1 MTLQDFIKSARN
13 LFCPEQK
20 GLLAVSGGIDST
32 ALCHLMHQARFAFS
46 IAHCNFHLRPGDCDR
61 DEYFVRELA
70 KRYGVNLYVAQFDTY
85 AYATQYG
92 QSIEEAARNLRYQ
105 FFNDILD
112 GKVEPQWK
120 APDSDVKESLAYIAT
135 AHHRDDSTETF
146 FINLLR
152 GTGLAGLH
160 GIPSVNG
167 NIVRP
172 LLPFGRDEI
181 EQYAQM
187 NGLSHVEDFTN
198 ATTAYKRNQIR
209 LQLMPLLR
217 EIEPNIDRTMQQNIA
232 RLADA
237 EKIYQSYISLVRG
250 QVLVQKEDGCSIAI
264 SEIEKLSPPRTLL
277 FELIREFGFSI
288 SQVDEILKGLH
299 SQSGLQFYSRTHR
312 IVKDRSQLLIFCISP
327 SLETGDLI
335 IEKDTSSV
343 LLTNGK
349 VMRVRLFANQPSFV
363 PSKSK
368 DTACLDS
375 ELIQWPLSIRHWKEG
390 DRFKPFG
397 MKGTRLVSDYFSDQ
411 KFSLIEKEQAL
422 LLVDA
427 KDTILW
433 IIGHRVAHYP
443 VKPSTKNI
451 LILSIE

>member
-1 MTLQDFIKSARN
+1 MTLQDFIKSACN

-70 KRYGVNLYVAQFDTY
+70 KRYGVNLYVAQFDTI

-120 APDSDVKESLAYIAT
+120 APNSEVKESLAYIAT

-250 QVLVQKEDGCSIAI
+250 QVLVQKEDGYSIAI
-264 SEIEKLSPPRTLL
+264 SEIEKLSPQRTLL

-288 SQVDEILKGLH
+288 SQVDEILNGLH

-312 IVKDRSQLLIFCISP
+312 IVKDRSQLLVFRFTLSP
-327 SLETGDLI
+327 ESDNLI
-335 IEKDTSSV
+335 IEKKNSNV
-343 LLTNGK
+343 LLSNGN
-349 VMRVRLFANQPSFV
+349 VMRVSLIANYPSFE

-368 DTACLDS
+368 DTACLNA
-375 ELIQWPLSIRHWKEG
+375 EQIQWPLSVRHWKEG
-390 DRFKPFG
+390 DRFRPFG

-422 LLVDA
+422 FLVDS

-443 VKPSTKNI
+443 IKPSTKNI
-451 LILSIE
+451 LILTID

>member
-217 EIEPNIDRTMQQNIA
+217 EIEPNIDRAMQQNIA
-232 RLADA
+232 RLSDA
-237 EKIYQSYISLVRG
+237 EKIYQSYIALVRG
-250 QVLVQKEDGCSIAI
+250 QVLVQKEDGYSIAI
-264 SEIEKLSPPRTLL
+264 SEIEKLSPQRTLL

-312 IVKDRSQLLIFCISP
+312 IVKDRTQLLVFRFTPSP
-327 SLETGDLI
+327 ESDNLI
-335 IEKDTSSV
+335 IEKKNSNV
-343 LLTNGK
+343 LLSNGN
-349 VMRVRLFANQPSFV
+349 VMRVSLIANYPSFE

-368 DTACLDS
+368 DTACLDA
-375 ELIQWPLSIRHWKEG
+375 EQIQWPLVVRHWKEG
-390 DRFKPFG
+390 DRFRPFG

-422 LLVDA
+422 LLVDS

-443 VKPSTKNI
+443 IKPSTKNI
-451 LILSIE
+451 LILTIE

>member
-120 APDSDVKESLAYIAT
+120 APDSDVKESLVYIAT

-217 EIEPNIDRTMQQNIA
+217 EIEPNIDRAMQQNIA
-232 RLADA
+232 RLSDA

-250 QVLVQKEDGCSIAI
+250 QVLVQKEDGYSIAI
-264 SEIEKLSPPRTLL
+264 SEIEKLSPQRTLL

-443 VKPSTKNI
+443 IKPSTKDI

>member
-1 MTLQDFIKSARN
+1 M
-13 LFCPEQK
+13 
-20 GLLAVSGGIDST
+20 
-32 ALCHLMHQARFAFS
+32 
-46 IAHCNFHLRPGDCDR
+46 
-61 DEYFVRELA
+61 
-70 KRYGVNLYVAQFDTY
+70 
-85 AYATQYG
+85 
-92 QSIEEAARNLRYQ
+92 
-105 FFNDILD
+105 D
-112 GKVEPQWK
+112 GKVEPQCI
-120 APDSDVKESLAYIAT
+120 APNTDVKESLAYIAT
-135 AHHRDDSTETF
+135 GHHRDDSTETF

-172 LLPFGRDEI
+172 LLSFGRDEI
-181 EQYAQM
+181 EQYAQE
-187 NGLSHVEDFTN
+187 NGLAHVEDYTN
-198 ATTAYKRNQIR
+198 ATTAYRRNQIR

-217 EIEPNIDRTMQQNIA
+217 EIEPNIDRAMQQNIA

-250 QVLVQKEDGCSIAI
+250 QVLVQKEDGYSIAI

-288 SQVDEILKGLH
+288 SQVDEILNGIH
-299 SQSGLQFYSRTHR
+299 SQSGLQFYSKTHR
-312 IVKDRSQLLIFCISP
+312 IVKDRTQLLVFRFTPSP
-327 SLETGDLI
+327 ESDNLI
-335 IEKDTSSV
+335 IEKKNSNV
-343 LLTNGK
+343 LLSNGN
-349 VMRVRLFANQPSFV
+349 VMRVSLIANYPSFE

-368 DTACLDS
+368 DTACLDV
-375 ELIQWPLSIRHWKEG
+375 EQIQWPLSVRHWKEG
-390 DRFKPFG
+390 DRFRPFG

-422 LLVDA
+422 LLVDS

-443 VKPSTKNI
+443 IKPSTKNI
-451 LILSIE
+451 LILTIE